1 MRTENYNE
9 GSVHSFDKTESLEE
23 KLDLVQTQIAGTN
36 QPKSKKDLEDYASYL
51 RIKIE
56 EEKNKGS
63 LPN

>member
-1 MRTENYNE
+1 MRTENFEE
-9 GSVHSFDKTESLEE
+9 GIVHAFDNTEKLEE
-23 KLDLVQTQIAGTN
+23 TLDLVQTQIAGTN

-56 EEKNKGS
+56 EEKNKRS